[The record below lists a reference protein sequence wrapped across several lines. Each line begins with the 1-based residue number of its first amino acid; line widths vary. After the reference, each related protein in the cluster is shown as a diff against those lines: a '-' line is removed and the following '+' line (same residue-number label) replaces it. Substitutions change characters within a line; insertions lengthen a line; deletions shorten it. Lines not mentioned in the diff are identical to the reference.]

1 MAEQAWTPDRVW
13 DDKLFQPTTFA
24 GQSSLYR
31 KLLTFM
37 KQVLVTGGA
46 HRLGAEIV
54 RQFAA
59 AGWRVWCHYQ
69 RSGAAA
75 QALQT
80 ELQNQGSS
88 VELVQADLAQSA
100 QVESMIDHITRTT
113 GPLDCLVNNASLFEP
128 DEGTDM
134 DLPGARLQLEVNLI
148 APMALASWMAKQA
161 APNAAPGQRS
171 VIHILDQK
179 VFNLNPDYFS
189 YTVSKLALER
199 SVALQAQALSPGLR
213 VCGVAPG
220 LMCLSGPQTQEN
232 FDRNSRVN
240 LLRQPID
247 PAQVAATCVFL
258 AQNPCITGTTVC
270 VDNGQHL
277 VPLARDVMFL
287 GEPKDPA

>member
-1 MAEQAWTPDRVW
+1 
-13 DDKLFQPTTFA
+13 
-24 GQSSLYR
+24 
-31 KLLTFM
+31 M

-69 RSGAAA
+69 SSATAA
-75 QALQT
+75 QALQA
-80 ELQNQGSS
+80 ELGAQGAF
-88 VELVQADLAQSA
+88 VELVQADLAEHAEVERMVARIAQS
-100 QVESMIDHITRTT
+100 H

-128 DEGTDM
+128 DTGAAM
-134 DLPGARLQLEVNLI
+134 DLTGTRQQLEVNLI
-148 APMALASWMAKQA
+148 APLALASLMARQN
-161 APNAAPGQRS
+161 APEATPGQRS
-171 VIHILDQK
+171 AIHILDQK

-199 SVALQAQALSPGLR
+199 SVALQAQALAPLR

-220 LMCLSGPQTQEN
+220 LMFLSGPQTQDN
-232 FDRNSRVN
+232 FDRASRVN
-240 LLRQPID
+240 LMRQPID
-247 PAQVAATCVFL
+247 PAQVAATCLFL

-277 VPLARDVMFL
+277 VPLERDVMFL
-287 GEPKDPA
+287 ADTPHPKDAS